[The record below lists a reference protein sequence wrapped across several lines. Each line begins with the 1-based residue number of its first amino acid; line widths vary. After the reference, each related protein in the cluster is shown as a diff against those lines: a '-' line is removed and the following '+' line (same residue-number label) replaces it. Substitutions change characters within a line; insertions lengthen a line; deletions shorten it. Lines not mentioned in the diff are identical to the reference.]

1 MAKQT
6 KQLVDETQTGLKELE
21 QQLES
26 AKATRD
32 EYNRELKNARA
43 RLKRKETSTYP
54 DKLAQQYIKDL
65 KAGNVLETTLI
76 KWIDDAVTTN
86 QEFAEDAYLQPLY
99 QVAKDKDI
107 YLLTLKGAGWS
118 VEVDLNIIFEQEAGT
133 LGEWAEAVSNY
144 RELELNTRGLDNEEA
159 GKKATDWWYTHV
171 YGTSLGDKTIKG
183 RLGGTDGVAPYWQIL
198 NNGTPPSMS
207 SDRPGGHNPV
217 KATTTLF
224 VEDAELEIEKEF
236 RDLRIKEYDVW
247 KQEEQELKKVVAEFE
262 KQRDSYSED
271 VKNLSTDFRLN
282 EKLYQGFA
290 EKQKFINQNKM
301 IDIVRRLRAGEE
313 FEQTRIN
320 IGTRGKRIY
329 LNIKKVEGSIE
340 LEYG

>member
-6 KQLVDETQTGLKELE
+6 KQLVEETQTGLKELE

-26 AKATRD
+26 AKAVRD

-65 KAGNVLETTLI
+65 KAGNVMETTLI

-86 QEFAEDAYLQPLY
+86 QEFAEDAYLQPMY
-99 QVAKDKDI
+99 EVAKDKDI

-133 LGEWAEAVSNY
+133 LGDWGQAIIDY
-144 RELELNTRGLDNEEA
+144 REFELKTEGLEDETA
-159 GKKATDWWYTHV
+159 GEKATDWWYTHV
-171 YGTSLGDKTIKG
+171 YGTSLGDKTITG
-183 RLGGTDGVAPYWQIL
+183 RLNYTPLKAPYWEIL
-198 NNGTPPSMS
+198 NNGSSPLL

-217 KATTTLF
+217 PAGATLF
-224 VEDAELEIEKEF
+224 IEDAEHEIEDGF
-236 RDLRIKEYDVW
+236 RDIRIREYEVW
-247 KQEEQELKKVVAEFE
+247 RQEEQELREVVKEFE
-262 KQRDSYSED
+262 RQRDSYSQD
-271 VKNLSTDFRLN
+271 VGNLSTDFRLN
-282 EKLYQGFA
+282 DRIYRGFA
-290 EKQKFINQNKM
+290 EKQQFINQHKM

-313 FEQTRIN
+313 FEQTRVN
-320 IGTRGKRIY
+320 IGIKGKRVY